1 MTTEILR
8 HHGGGAWSRYDR
20 DADQWNAIT
29 NPEPPVD
36 DAPEAGYYVDPA
48 HCSYVFKIGPFATM
62 TEAIARADI
71 EERYGLAKERYE
83 RARDAAVDALYEV
96 AAMLTGDETPNRTK
110 ARVLVQHLDEE
121 CDNPCTLPQVF
132 ATASDYLDDYLDED

>member
-8 HHGGGAWSRYDR
+8 HQGGGAWSRYDR

-36 DAPEAGYYVDPA
+36 DAPQVGYYVDPA
-48 HCSYVFKIGPFATM
+48 HTPFVFKIGPFATM

-71 EERYGLAKERYE
+71 EDRYGLAKERYE

-96 AAMLTGDETPNRTK
+96 AAVLTDDAHR
-110 ARVLVQHLDEE
+110 RRWLVQQLDEE